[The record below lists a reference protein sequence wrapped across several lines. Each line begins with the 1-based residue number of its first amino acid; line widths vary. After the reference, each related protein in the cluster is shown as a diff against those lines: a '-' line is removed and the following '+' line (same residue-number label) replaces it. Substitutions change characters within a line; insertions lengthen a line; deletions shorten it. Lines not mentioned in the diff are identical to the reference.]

1 MIDKKKSIFQET
13 GSTPK
18 PRRDAAEVIDEL
30 EKNNL
35 QGNNIPV
42 VNEEPEIDSKRY
54 IVDDFNESLQELT
67 SDNSYLTDK
76 LNIRPSAGSAE
87 KNNIIKDTES
97 ILETSKPGRSG
108 NRDVQSKISTIGILD
123 LSEAEAIADED
134 ILFLTEE
141 DLIEELDDFEILPA
155 DNVTDEKKQDAL
167 ASRINSIPEEAPI
180 PQNKAIKTKIENDDK
195 NIQLSSGFIEEVKTD
210 IDSSVNQND
219 LETASDFSDSID
231 NITDKE
237 IFASKVEGTE
247 ISELESQNF
256 QFIETD
262 NIQKNIL
269 KENVDSKSIK
279 QEVRFVSDLANDL
292 PVDLNDVAKE
302 YNNVIFTD
310 DVPSASNRPD
320 YMIMA
325 SDLNRISME
334 LEDTIEGKA
343 YLLPEGDIGYDKDLR
358 SEIYV
363 PTVSFED
370 LLFDFENIEYKYRDD
385 ELDYIDDAIIQ
396 DDYSQ
401 YIREIDDFYSS
412 EIQKKSSSTAE
423 LFRLTT
429 NEFTEIEDLLFASEY
444 KGIDLSEMFDLV
456 KPDME
461 RLPDKLSK
469 KLDVNYILP
478 ASGSLIDGEILSIE
492 DDISTRRA
500 IVYEEDIEVIKRLLK
515 KPVDVDNIKNLYA
528 SKVYKTTDKPVLKD
542 LPDFD
547 EIQASDQND
556 IIADITDQIVILEDA
571 LDVDRFVKI
580 YPDKKQDEL
589 KVLLRYLDGLFE
601 KLPEATI
608 KKFVDSEYFNL
619 YNKILNEIGV

>member
-18 PRRDAAEVIDEL
+18 PRRDADEVIDEL

-67 SDNSYLTDK
+67 SDNSCLTDK

-219 LETASDFSDSID
+219 LETANDFSDSID

-237 IFASKVEGTE
+237 ISASKVEGTE
-247 ISELESQNF
+247 IS
-256 QFIETD
+256 
-262 NIQKNIL
+262 
-269 KENVDSKSIK
+269 
-279 QEVRFVSDLANDL
+279 
-292 PVDLNDVAKE
+292 
-302 YNNVIFTD
+302 
-310 DVPSASNRPD
+310 
-320 YMIMA
+320 
-325 SDLNRISME
+325 
-334 LEDTIEGKA
+334 
-343 YLLPEGDIGYDKDLR
+343 
-358 SEIYV
+358 
-363 PTVSFED
+363 
-370 LLFDFENIEYKYRDD
+370 
-385 ELDYIDDAIIQ
+385 
-396 DDYSQ
+396 
-401 YIREIDDFYSS
+401 
-412 EIQKKSSSTAE
+412 
-423 LFRLTT
+423 
-429 NEFTEIEDLLFASEY
+429 
-444 KGIDLSEMFDLV
+444 
-456 KPDME
+456 
-461 RLPDKLSK
+461 
-469 KLDVNYILP
+469 
-478 ASGSLIDGEILSIE
+478 
-492 DDISTRRA
+492 
-500 IVYEEDIEVIKRLLK
+500 
-515 KPVDVDNIKNLYA
+515 
-528 SKVYKTTDKPVLKD
+528 
-542 LPDFD
+542 
-547 EIQASDQND
+547 
-556 IIADITDQIVILEDA
+556 
-571 LDVDRFVKI
+571 
-580 YPDKKQDEL
+580 
-589 KVLLRYLDGLFE
+589 
-601 KLPEATI
+601 
-608 KKFVDSEYFNL
+608 
-619 YNKILNEIGV
+619 